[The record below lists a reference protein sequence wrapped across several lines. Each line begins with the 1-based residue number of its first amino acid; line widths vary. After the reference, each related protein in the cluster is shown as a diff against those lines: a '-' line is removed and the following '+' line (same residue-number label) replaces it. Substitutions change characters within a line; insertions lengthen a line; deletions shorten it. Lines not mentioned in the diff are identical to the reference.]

1 MTLPVLDSM
10 QALSTHV
17 EAAMTAESRRIHD
30 SIGHVQGNLASN
42 PATVNDLQQPL
53 EVELMCAPACV
64 DTAEAADSKGASVT
78 GRVVLEGVLHGR
90 AMVNKKDSVAAAV
103 EMLKVWCLYGI
114 CRCPRNWPVML
125 SMLPC
130 VQGLTQT
137 VSLLLSPIGSAYHCS
152 TSEPSLLLCKV
163 MHVNL
168 IATDS
173 CPSTVCS

>member
-1 MTLPVLDSM
+1 MILPVLDSM

-17 EAAMTAESRRIHD
+17 EAAMTAESRRIHN
-30 SIGHVQGNLASN
+30 SIGHIQGNLASN

-64 DTAEAADSKGASVT
+64 DTAEAADSKGSSVT

-114 CRCPRNWPVML
+114 CCCPRTLAGHAVHA
-125 SMLPC
+125 
-130 VQGLTQT
+130 T
-137 VSLLLSPIGSAYHCS
+137 
-152 TSEPSLLLCKV
+152 LCARADA
-163 MHVNL
+163 N
-168 IATDS
+168 
-173 CPSTVCS
+173 